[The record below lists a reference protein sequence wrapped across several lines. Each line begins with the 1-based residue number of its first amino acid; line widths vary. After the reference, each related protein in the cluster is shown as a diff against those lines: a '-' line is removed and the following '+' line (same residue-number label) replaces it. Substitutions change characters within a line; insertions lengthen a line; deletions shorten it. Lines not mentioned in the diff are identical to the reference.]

1 MIRKEIVN
9 PGRLRR
15 MPEGFGWV
23 DHRLARKGYLRRR
36 SREALA
42 LYLFLVVV
50 ADADGVSYYSEE
62 SLCGHLDFSRTE
74 LSSSRKELCNAEL
87 VAYRRPF
94 YQVLD
99 LPPTSEEKENFN
111 KVLGVA
117 CVNKAVSPDAD
128 QACSLGDIIKSMTG
142 GLKNDRL

>member
-9 PGRLRR
+9 PGRVRR

-23 DHRLARKGYLRRR
+23 DHRLVRKGYFKER

-42 LYLFLVVV
+42 LYLFLVTVG
-50 ADADGVSYYSEE
+50 DADGLSYYSEE
-62 SLCGHLDFSRTE
+62 SLCGHLNFSHTE
-74 LSSSRKELCNAEL
+74 LAVSRKELCSSEL

-99 LPPTSEEKENFN
+99 LPPTTEEKDNFN
-111 KVLGVA
+111 KVLGSV
-117 CVNKAVSPDAD
+117 CVNKTVSPDAERVS
-128 QACSLGDIIKSMTG
+128 SLGDILKSMTG
-142 GLKNDRL
+142 GNEYDRL